1 MQNNHIIYI
10 FIVALIALS
19 AFGVSK
25 FVICKANKNSDKNKT
40 SKKNNLVL
48 QSGVIGLCLGAGVGT
63 ALKDLFSET
72 AILFVGLIGAI
83 IGVTIGIIIKR
94 QNKST

>member
-25 FVICKANKNSDKNKT
+25 LVIYMTNKNTDKNAT

-48 QSGVIGLCLGAGVGT
+48 QSGVMGLCLGVGVGT

-72 AILFVGLIGAI
+72 AILFVGIIGAI

>member
-1 MQNNHIIYI
+1 MKSKYI
-10 FIVALIALS
+10 MLTFILIALS
-19 AFGVSK
+19 AFGITKLVTYR
-25 FVICKANKNSDKNKT
+25 ANKSSCKVKT
-40 SKKNNLVL
+40 SRQNNLVL
-48 QSGVIGLCLGAGVGT
+48 QGGIIGLCLGVGVGT

-72 AILFVGLIGAI
+72 AILFAGIIGAI